1 MHNINDEYLGEDKNM
16 SERAFGEFS
25 SDVARLILCEQLG
38 VDLTQDVK
46 DEYKEDAG
54 YMRVGATPIE
64 EHYMARGVL
73 GILIET
79 SIKLEISMDWD
90 GMMSAVAQCLQ
101 TESFRDNLDNNDYGQ
116 AMAQLLTQYV
126 AVSTGNHSAVI
137 VSTKNETSELC
148 QNILKMFN
156 FAQF

>member
-1 MHNINDEYLGEDKNM
+1 MGKDKNT
-16 SERAFGEFS
+16 SEKAFGEFS

-46 DEYKEDAG
+46 DEYTEDAG

-64 EHYMARGVL
+64 EHYMARGVIGL
-73 GILIET
+73 LIET
-79 SIKLEISMDWD
+79 SIDLGTSIDWN
-90 GMMSAVAQCLQ
+90 GMMSAVAQSLQ
-101 TESFRDNLDNNDYGQ
+101 SESFVESLDSNDYSQ
-116 AMAQLLTQYV
+116 AMAQLLTQYI
-126 AVSTGNHSAVI
+126 AVTTGNSSAVI
-137 VSTKNETSELC
+137 VSTKNETMELC